1 MGGFNL
7 SANFESYKVFYYVAK
22 YKNITAAAK
31 ALFLTQPTVSHCIQ
45 GLENELGCTLFLRS
59 QKGVTLTHEGSL
71 LYEHVSIAC
80 EHIFKAEEKINAV
93 NSLSEGLIRIGAS
106 ETTLHHFLLPYL
118 KDFRLK
124 HSKIKLQIANNNTPS
139 TIAALKSGLI
149 DVAILVM
156 AIDEKDSALT
166 ITKLASFQYVAIA
179 SDVFS
184 ELKDKPV
191 AVKDLLNYPLICMEP
206 GTFTRQ
212 FLDKYF
218 LANNYELKPD
228 IELATA
234 DLITPMVKNDL
245 GIGFAPFEF
254 AQESLDNKTVFRLNL
269 IQEIPPCEI
278 CAIYNNTRPLS
289 IASQK
294 FLNMLTSKY

>member
-1 MGGFNL
+1 M
-7 SANFESYKVFYYVAK
+7 SISFESYKVFYYVAK

-31 ALFLTQPTVSHCIQ
+31 ALFLTQPTVSHCIL

-59 QKGVTLTHEGSL
+59 QKGVTLTHEGLL

-80 EHIFKAEEKINAV
+80 EHIFMAEDKIKAT

-118 KDFRLK
+118 KDFRLM
-124 HSKIKLQIANNNTPS
+124 HSKIKLQIANDNTPS

-156 AIDEKDSALT
+156 TLDEKDPDLT
-166 ITKLASFQYVAIA
+166 ITKLASFHYVAIA
-179 SDVFS
+179 SHEFS
-184 ELKDKPV
+184 QLKDKLV
-191 AVKDLLNYPLICMEP
+191 SIKDLLGYPLICMEP
-206 GTFTRQ
+206 NTFTRQ

-218 LANNYELKPD
+218 LSNNHELKPD

-245 GIGFAPFEF
+245 GIGFAPYEF
-254 AQESLDNKTVFRLNL
+254 AAESLNNDSVFKLTL
-269 IQEIPPCEI
+269 SKELPQCEI
-278 CAIYNNTRPLS
+278 CAISNNKRPLS
-289 IASQK
+289 IVSQT
-294 FLNMLTSKY
+294 FLQMLIQ

>member
-1 MGGFNL
+1 L
-7 SANFESYKVFYYVAK
+7 SASFDSYKVFYYVAK

-59 QKGVTLTHEGSL
+59 QKGVTLTPEGSL
-71 LYEHVSIAC
+71 LFEHVSIAC
-80 EHIFKAEEKINAV
+80 EHIFKAEEKINAM
-93 NSLSEGLIRIGAS
+93 NSLSEGVIRLGAS

-118 KDFRLK
+118 KEFRLK

-139 TIAALKSGLI
+139 TITALKSGLI

-156 AIDEKDSALT
+156 ALDEKDPDLT
-166 ITKLASFQYVAIA
+166 INKLTSFHYVAIA
-179 SDVFS
+179 SDAFS

-191 AVKDLLNYPLICMEP
+191 SLKDLCSYPIICMESE
-206 GTFTRQ
+206 TFTRK
-212 FLDKYF
+212 FLDQYF
-218 LANNYELKPD
+218 LTHKHKLKPD

-245 GIGFAPFEF
+245 GVGFAPYEF
-254 AQESLDNKTVFRLNL
+254 ARESLENHSVFQLN
-269 IQEIPPCEI
+269 IIEEMPQCEI
-278 CAIYNNTRPLS
+278 CAISNNTHPLS
-289 IASQK
+289 IASKAFLQMLICNFNRFK
-294 FLNMLTSKY
+294 F

>member
-1 MGGFNL
+1 MSTSFD
-7 SANFESYKVFYYVAK
+7 SYKVFYYVAK

-31 ALFLTQPTVSHCIQ
+31 ALYLTQPTVSHCIQ

-71 LYEHVSIAC
+71 LYEHVSVAC
-80 EHIFKAEEKINAV
+80 EHIFKAEEKISSIK
-93 NSLSEGLIRIGAS
+93 SLSEGVIRIGAS

-118 KDFRLK
+118 KAFRLK
-124 HSKIKLQIANNNTPS
+124 HSKIKLQIANNNTPA
-139 TIAALKSGLI
+139 TITALKSGLI

-156 AIDEKDSALT
+156 AVDEKDMELT
-166 ITKLASFQYVAIA
+166 ITKLTSFQYVVIA
-179 SDVFS
+179 SEAYS
-184 ELKDKPV
+184 ELKNRPV
-191 AVKDLLNYPLICMEP
+191 SIKELLHYPLICMEP

-218 LANNYELKPD
+218 LSNNYELKPD

-245 GIGFAPFEF
+245 GIGFAPYEF
-254 AQESLDNKTVFRLNL
+254 AEESLKNKAVFQVDLV
-269 IQEIPPCEI
+269 QKIPPCEI
-278 CAIYNNTRPLS
+278 CALYNNTHPLS
-289 IASQK
+289 VASQT
-294 FLNMLTSKY
+294 FLKMLLK